1 MKRSGYKTVFHIY
14 IIFFALMVIAI
25 LVAVAFGVYNVT
37 VKKPDGKKVLSNWPK
52 DFTRDFSRYINFSDD
67 KPLIKQSGLKR
78 LRENNLWIQIID
90 KNGDEVQSF
99 DKPQDVKIRYSPSE
113 LVMLNEK
120 VSDKCT
126 VFLENIIASN
136 KEWTYIIGFPMK
148 ISKITMYVGK
158 DKFTSGKLI
167 IICIIGV
174 MLILVIV
181 SGIIYS
187 FLITKQISQIRKG
200 IRQIVARE
208 YVPIINNG
216 SMRDVYDELN
226 IMNHEIISSDEA
238 RVRNDKQRE
247 DWIANIT
254 HDLKT
259 PLSPIRGYSELIS
272 DPKVN
277 IETNEVRKYG
287 QIILKNTDYA
297 EQLINDLKL
306 TYQLESEMLPI
317 NKKKQNISR
326 FVKELIIDILNNPEY
341 ELRNIE
347 FFSANESIELSFD
360 EILLKRAFNNLIINA
375 LVHNNKETEISV
387 SISKKEKVEICV
399 QDNGRGMSKEE
410 VDNLFSRYYRGT
422 NMEEKPE
429 GSGLGMAISKQIIE
443 LHGGVISVESKIG
456 SGTSFFIKL

>member
-14 IIFFALMVIAI
+14 IIFFILMVTAI
-25 LVAVAFGVYNVT
+25 LAAVGFGFYTVT
-37 VKKPDGKKVLSNWPK
+37 VKKPDGEKVLSNWPK
-52 DFTRDFSRYINFSDD
+52 DFTRDFSRYISFSDN

-78 LRENNLWIQIID
+78 LKEDNLWIQIID
-90 KNGDEVQSF
+90 KDGAEVQSF
-99 DKPQDVKIRYSPSE
+99 DKPQNVKIRYSPSE
-113 LVMLNEK
+113 LVMLNDK
-120 VSDKCT
+120 VSDNYT
-126 VFLENIIASN
+126 IFLESTTVND
-136 KEWTYIIGFPMK
+136 KEWTYIIGFPIK
-148 ISKITMYVGK
+148 ISKITMYVSK
-158 DKFTSGKLI
+158 DRFTSGKLI

-174 MLILVIV
+174 MLILVIAL
-181 SGIIYS
+181 GLIYS

-200 IRQIVARE
+200 IRQIAARE
-208 YVPIINNG
+208 YVPIIKNG

-238 RVRNDKQRE
+238 RAKNDRQRE
-247 DWIANIT
+247 EWIANIT

-287 QIILKNTDYA
+287 EIILKNTDYA

-326 FVKELIIDILNNPEY
+326 FVKELVIDILNNPEY

-347 FFSANESIELSFD
+347 FSSANESVEISFD
-360 EILLKRAFNNLIINA
+360 EILLKRAFNNLITNA

-387 SISKKEKVEICV
+387 FISKKEKVEICI

-410 VDNLFSRYYRGT
+410 VDNLFLRYYRGT

-456 SGTSFFIKL
+456 SGTSFLIKL